1 MKNQNNMSPPKINSP
16 IVMTTN
22 KNNME
27 EITKNLKKMIV
38 TIGKQLKEDKNK
50 ERNETRKSIPAI
62 KIGLGFLKEI
72 IFVNK

>member
-27 EITKNLKKMIV
+27 EITKN
-38 TIGKQLKEDKNK
+38 
-50 ERNETRKSIPAI
+50 
-62 KIGLGFLKEI
+62 
-72 IFVNK
+72 

>member
-1 MKNQNNMSPPKINSP
+1 
-16 IVMTTN
+16 
-22 KNNME
+22 
-27 EITKNLKKMIV
+27 MIL

-62 KIGLGFLKEI
+62 KIGLGFLKET